1 VENWDF
7 NIFSFAFLHKTNG
20 MLLNILLQKSS
31 NFGFYILAWFPIV
44 LIVVFAI
51 RGITRKKKED

>member
-1 VENWDF
+1 MENWDF
-7 NIFSFAFLHKTNG
+7 NIFPSSILLKING
-20 MLLNILLQKSS
+20 MLLNILLQKNS

-44 LIVVFAI
+44 LIAVFAI

>member
-1 VENWDF
+1 
-7 NIFSFAFLHKTNG
+7 

-31 NFGFYILAWFPIV
+31 NFGFYILAWFTIV

>member
-1 VENWDF
+1 
-7 NIFSFAFLHKTNG
+7 

-51 RGITRKKKED
+51 RGITRKRKRLMLFYKTHSS